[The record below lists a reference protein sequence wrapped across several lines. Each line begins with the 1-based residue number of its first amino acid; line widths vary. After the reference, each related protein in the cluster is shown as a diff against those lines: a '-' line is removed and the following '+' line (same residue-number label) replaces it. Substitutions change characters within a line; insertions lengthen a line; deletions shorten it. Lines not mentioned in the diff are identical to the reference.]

1 MTTDNKTGW
10 EAFYCTNQTRA
21 ASPLL
26 RRALG
31 DECLPKGNSHA
42 IDLGCGGGIETALLL
57 KSGWKVL
64 AIDKEPNAIA
74 RVEALK
80 VELLGADLTVIT
92 ARFEELESLP
102 SSALIHAGLSLP
114 FCEPM
119 HFSILW
125 DMILSALEPG
135 GLFVGHLFGNRH
147 DWAKHP
153 AMSFHS
159 TQEVEA
165 LCNGLEVEL
174 FRESEGEG
182 GLVTHHWHRF
192 DLILRK
198 PMV

>member
-10 EAFYCTNQTRA
+10 EAFYRANQTRA

-31 DECLPKGNSHA
+31 DECLPKGNGHA

-57 KSGWKVL
+57 TSGWKVL
-64 AIDKEPNAIA
+64 AIDKAPNAIV
-74 RVEALK
+74 RVETLK
-80 VELLGADLTVIT
+80 AELPSADLTILT
-92 ARFEELESLP
+92 SSFEELKGLP
-102 SSALIHAGLSLP
+102 SSSLAHAGLGLP
-114 FCEPM
+114 LCEPT
-119 HFSILW
+119 HFPTLW

-135 GLFVGHLFGNRH
+135 GLFVGHLFGDRH

-159 TQEVEA
+159 MQEIEA
-165 LCNGLEVEL
+165 LCDGLKIEL
-174 FRESEGEG
+174 LRESEGEG
-182 GLVTHHWHRF
+182 GQVTHHWHRF

-198 PMV
+198 PVI

>member
-10 EAFYCTNQTRA
+10 EAFYCANQMRA
-21 ASPLL
+21 TSPLL

-31 DECLPKGNSHA
+31 EECLPKGNGHA

-74 RVEALK
+74 RVETLK
-80 VELLGADLTVIT
+80 AELPSADLTILT
-92 ARFEELESLP
+92 SSFEELKGLP

-114 FCEPM
+114 FCEPT
-119 HFSILW
+119 HFPALW
-125 DMILSALEPG
+125 NMILSALEPG

-147 DWAKHP
+147 DWAKHS
-153 AMSFHS
+153 AISFHS

-182 GLVTHHWHRF
+182 GLVKHHWHRF

-198 PMV
+198 HAV

>member
-10 EAFYCTNQTRA
+10 EAFYCANQTRA

-31 DECLPKGNSHA
+31 DECLPKGNGHA

-57 KSGWKVL
+57 TSGWKVL
-64 AIDKEPNAIA
+64 AVDKEPNAIA
-74 RVEALK
+74 RIETLK
-80 VELLGADLTVIT
+80 AELPSADLTVMT
-92 ARFEELESLP
+92 SRFEELKDLP
-102 SSALIHAGLSLP
+102 SSSLIHAGLSLP
-114 FCEPM
+114 FCEPT
-119 HFSILW
+119 HFPMLW

-159 TQEVEA
+159 MQEIEA
-165 LCNGLEVEL
+165 LCDGLKIEL
-174 FRESEGEG
+174 LRESEGEG
-182 GLVTHHWHRF
+182 GLVKHHWHRF

-198 PMV
+198 PVT